1 MQVGQLLGTL
11 NFMDFLERGHGA
23 VEAGPNLL
31 DKLQIAMA
39 RGEGPISVL
48 PVLAGER
55 EILTVS
61 DASSQG
67 PGRKAH
73 VCTFCIEEFF
83 SVRGLLELNVF
94 SLVGSVQ
101 TQTLL

>member
-48 PVLAGER
+48 PVLAAER

-83 SVRGLLELNVF
+83 SVRDL
-94 SLVGSVQ
+94 
-101 TQTLL
+101 

>member
-67 PGRKAH
+67 PGRKAL

-83 SVRGLLELNVF
+83 SVRDL
-94 SLVGSVQ
+94 
-101 TQTLL
+101 